1 MRPSNNLENKN
12 HSDTNLRV
20 QLVSMKVQAHS
31 SLESPPEY
39 NQDQTLLTDHYN
51 FFNHFWSYRNIL
63 PFQISS
69 RKLKSFKK
77 FFANNFALSDTE
89 DNTSGLLNRGSI
101 VDSSLMRTLLP
112 IRQKSKE
119 SSFCEVMGCCFIST
133 CKFGSFKNPFPTIAR
148 RFILLVKTKKVIPMN
163 YGSNTTS

>member
-51 FFNHFWSYRNIL
+51 FLIIFGVTEIFCRFRL
-63 PFQISS
+63 VLEEKAGKEKPQSS
-69 RKLKSFKK
+69 KLKSFKK
-77 FFANNFALSDTE
+77 FSANNFTLSDTE

-119 SSFCEVMGCCFIST
+119 SSFCEVMDCCFIST

-148 RFILLVKTKKVIPMN
+148 RFILLVKTKK
-163 YGSNTTS
+163 